1 LKEEIVMLGRL
12 GVVFM
17 IALVALGAADAKAQ
31 TKIGYIDADAI
42 TTAYKR
48 FQDAQKQAQ
57 RYEEELTKEFNKSQ
71 NELARLKENFDRQSL
86 LMSEGRKKEEQQNI
100 ERKQLE
106 LQKFLEDV
114 SGQGGK
120 LQRKTQEL
128 LQPIILRVNEAIAAV
143 AKDKGYD
150 FVLNTAAIAY
160 ADEDLDLTQ
169 FVLEQLEKG
178 DEDDLKTRNSGSNR

>member
-1 LKEEIVMLGRL
+1 MLGRF
-12 GVVFM
+12 GVALM
-17 IALVALGAADAKAQ
+17 IALIGLAPAAVEGQA
-31 TKIGYIDADAI
+31 KIGYIDADAI
-42 TTAYKR
+42 TSSYKR
-48 FQDAQKQAQ
+48 FQDAQKEAQ

-86 LMSEGRKKEEQQNI
+86 LMSEQRKKEEQQNI
-100 ERKQLE
+100 ERKQME

-143 AKDKGYD
+143 AKEKGYD

-160 ADEDLDLTQ
+160 ANEELDLTQ
-169 FVLEQLEKG
+169 LVLEQLEQ
-178 DEDDLKTRNSGSNR
+178 EDDEALKTSTGTR

>member
-1 LKEEIVMLGRL
+1 MLGRF
-12 GVVFM
+12 GIAFVVA
-17 IALVALGAADAKAQ
+17 ALAVVSAPEVEAQ
-31 TKIGYIDADAI
+31 AKIGYIDADAI
-42 TTAYKR
+42 TTSYKR
-48 FQDAQKQAQ
+48 FQDAQKEAQ

-86 LMSEGRKKEEQQNI
+86 LMSEQRKKEEQQNI
-100 ERKQLE
+100 ERKQME

-128 LQPIILRVNEAIAAV
+128 LQPIILKVNEAIAAV

-160 ADEDLDLTQ
+160 ANEDLDLTQ
-169 FVLEQLEKG
+169 AVLEQLEKE
-178 DEDDLKTRNSGSNR
+178 DEAALKTGGTSR

>member
-1 LKEEIVMLGRL
+1 MLGRL
-12 GVVFM
+12 GAVFVSALVVF
-17 IALVALGAADAKAQ
+17 GTAKVEAQ

-42 TTAYKR
+42 TTSYKS
-48 FQDAQKQAQ
+48 FQDAQKKAQ

-86 LMSEGRKKEEQQNI
+86 LMSEQRKKEEQQNI

-150 FVLNTAAIAY
+150 FVLNTAAIAF

-169 FVLEQLEKG
+169 LVLEQLEK
-178 DEDDLKTRNSGSNR
+178 EDDEALKTQSTGSNR

>member
-1 LKEEIVMLGRL
+1 MLGRI
-12 GVVFM
+12 GVALTVA
-17 IALVALGAADAKAQ
+17 ALVLFGAPKAEAQ
-31 TKIGYIDADAI
+31 AKIGYIDADAI
-42 TTAYKR
+42 TTSYKR
-48 FQDAQKQAQ
+48 FQDAQKDAQ

-86 LMSEGRKKEEQQNI
+86 LMSEQRKKEEQQNI
-100 ERKQLE
+100 ERKQVE

-128 LQPIILRVNEAIAAV
+128 LQPIILRVNSAIATV

-160 ADEDLDLTQ
+160 ANEDLDLTKM
-169 FVLEQLEKG
+169 VLEQLEKE
-178 DEDDLKTRNSGSNR
+178 DEASLKNPGGANR

>member
-1 LKEEIVMLGRL
+1 MLGRFGAVL
-12 GVVFM
+12 
-17 IALVALGAADAKAQ
+17 IAALVALGSAGVEAQ
-31 TKIGYIDADAI
+31 AKIGYIDADAI
-42 TTAYKR
+42 TTTYKR
-48 FQDAQKQAQ
+48 FQDAQKEAQ

-86 LMSEGRKKEEQQNI
+86 LMSEQRKKEEQQNI
-100 ERKQLE
+100 ERKQQE

-128 LQPIILRVNEAIAAV
+128 LQPIILRVNEAIATV
-143 AKDKGYD
+143 SKDKGYD

-160 ADEDLDLTQ
+160 ANEDLDLTQ
-169 FVLEQLEKG
+169 LVLEQLEK
-178 DEDDLKTRNSGSNR
+178 EDAEALKSQSTGGR

>member
-1 LKEEIVMLGRL
+1 MLGR
-12 GVVFM
+12 
-17 IALVALGAADAKAQ
+17 IATAFLVVALALTAAAEVDAQA
-31 TKIGYIDADAI
+31 KIGYIDADAI
-42 TTAYKR
+42 TSAYKS
-48 FQDAQKQAQ
+48 FQDAQKEAQ

-71 NELARLKENFDRQSL
+71 NELARLKENFERQSL
-86 LMSEGRKKEEQQNI
+86 LMSEQRKKEEQQNI
-100 ERKQLE
+100 ERKQME

-160 ADEDLDLTQ
+160 ANEDLDLTQ
-169 FVLEQLEKG
+169 SVLEELEKA
-178 DEDDLKTRNSGSNR
+178 DEEKLKSGGAGR

>member
-1 LKEEIVMLGRL
+1 MLGRL

-48 FQDAQKQAQ
+48 FQDAQKKAQ